1 WEEALIFVTDCLKG
15 YDLKKDIK
23 VITATKVFT
32 AFDIYKAL
40 CLGADACNTARGMML
55 ALGCIQALKCHTNT
69 CPTGITT
76 NDPKLVRGLDVE
88 VKWKRVR
95 NYQQRT
101 VEDFLEIFAASGCTD
116 LTQLDRTMI
125 YKKLHDNIRSYETYF
140 PTKEPGEYLNDL

>member
-1 WEEALIFVTDCLKG
+1 EGGTGAAPINFSNYVGMPWEEALIFVTDCLKG

-40 CLGADACNTARGMML
+40 CLGADACNTARRMML

-76 NDPKLVRGLDVE
+76 IDPKLVRGLDVE
-88 VKWKRVR
+88 
-95 NYQQRT
+95 
-101 VEDFLEIFAASGCTD
+101 
-116 LTQLDRTMI
+116 
-125 YKKLHDNIRSYETYF
+125 
-140 PTKEPGEYLNDL
+140 